1 MTGRQSVRSGT
12 FKVPLPCEGPRG
24 WHRGST
30 RSPSCSPMRGT
41 RRRYSASGIAV
52 IPRAGCPPIR
62 ASTSGGATATAPTR
76 RAGRPTRR
84 SRRSPRRKGF
94 RRPRSGR
101 GRRATGKQRVRE
113 LNLEVRPFLDELI
126 VGQATDYITRQAA
139 GNKPF
144 FTYIALSHMHPKP
157 GPSVAV
163 KVAATGSSSLRN
175 LWASFEVS
183 SRVVLLA
190 AHSRTSFQAA
200 GVL

>member
-1 MTGRQSVRSGT
+1 
-12 FKVPLPCEGPRG
+12 
-24 WHRGST
+24 
-30 RSPSCSPMRGT
+30 
-41 RRRYSASGIAV
+41 
-52 IPRAGCPPIR
+52 
-62 ASTSGGATATAPTR
+62 
-76 RAGRPTRR
+76 
-84 SRRSPRRKGF
+84 
-94 RRPRSGR
+94 
-101 GRRATGKQRVRE
+101 VRE

-163 KVAATGSSSLRN
+163 KGAATGSSILRN
-175 LWASFEVS
+175 LWASFEGS
-183 SRVVLLA
+183 SRVVPLA